1 MQQVRRVR
9 GSRPMHALLRR
20 VIAVDWGMVV
30 SLSAENRGMYALA
43 ILDILRLHW
52 RQLLELSTLS
62 VGQFQRRPETVRAI
76 CAVLSVPCIVIVAQ
90 SIRVTLFVCKL

>member
-1 MQQVRRVR
+1 M
-9 GSRPMHALLRR
+9 
-20 VIAVDWGMVV
+20 
-30 SLSAENRGMYALA
+30 SAQSKGIYALA
-43 ILDILRLHW
+43 ILDILRLYW

-76 CAVLSVPCIVIVAQ
+76 CAVLSGPCIVVVAQ